1 MTNKAG
7 KKVRVTLQQRYVAG
21 DLFWENTIDL
31 VRYKNIYF

>member
-7 KKVRVTLQQRYVAG
+7 KKERITLQQRYVAG

-31 VRYKNIYF
+31 VRDKYIYF